1 MFRADAPRPR
11 RAPRAPRLLARPVAG
26 IAGLYRDAFSG
37 VSRPVWLLAT
47 ANLVNRS
54 GTMVLPFMAL
64 FLTEERGFSI
74 TLAGRALAVYGVGAV
89 AGAYLGGWW
98 SDRSSPLTVMRAS
111 LLATGAG
118 FLLLGWVERRGAI
131 FAVLLAL
138 SVVGETFRPAGG
150 AAIGTASAPGER
162 AKAYALHRLAVNLGM
177 TLGPALGGFLAG
189 YGYRW
194 LFVVDGATCAAAAG
208 LLWLFFPG
216 GLPRP
221 AMPEAGAAAAP
232 AARSP
237 WRDPPFLG
245 LMCVM
250 FLFAVVLFQLSG
262 TYPLMLRDHYGMAE
276 ARIGLVLGLNAL
288 VVALFE
294 MVLVHS
300 LGGREPLQLMA
311 VGCVVLCLGFGMLPF
326 GATFG
331 FAALTVLVWS
341 VGEML
346 SMPAAGALV
355 ADRAG
360 EGTRGSYMGVYML
373 AFACAFVVAPLAG
386 SWVYEHLG
394 PRALWLSCAALGP
407 LLGLAILAL
416 VPAFRRG
423 SPAAPSISRPPRAAP
438 SPP

>member
-1 MFRADAPRPR
+1 MRGYDRGMLRAPDARRALRAPRPM
-11 RAPRAPRLLARPVAG
+11 AAIAA

-37 VSRPVWLLAT
+37 LSRPVWLLGT

-64 FLTEERGFSI
+64 FLTAERGFSV
-74 TLAGRALAVYGVGAV
+74 TDAGRALAVYGVGAV
-89 AGAYLGGWW
+89 GGAYLGGWW

-118 FLLLGWVERRGAI
+118 FLVLGWVERRSAI
-131 FAVLLAL
+131 FAVLLLL

-150 AAIGTASAPGER
+150 AAIATASAPGER
-162 AKAYALHRLAVNLGM
+162 TKAYALHRLAVNLGM

-194 LFVVDGATCAAAAG
+194 LFLVDGATCAAAAG
-208 LLWLFFPG
+208 LLWLFFPR

-221 AMPEAGAAAAP
+221 AASEGGAAAVEEAP

-237 WRDPPFLG
+237 WRDPPFLA
-245 LMCVM
+245 LMFLM

-262 TYPLMLRDHYGMAE
+262 TYPLMLRDHYGMTE
-276 ARIGLVLGLNAL
+276 LRIGLVLGLNAL
-288 VVALFE
+288 IVALFE

-300 LGGREPLQLMA
+300 LGAAEPLRMMA
-311 VGCVVLCLGFGMLPF
+311 VGCLVLCLGFGMLPF
-326 GATFG
+326 GSTFG
-331 FAALTVLVWS
+331 FAALTVVVWS

-355 ADRAG
+355 ANRAG

-373 AFACAFVVAPLAG
+373 SFALAFVIAPLAG
-386 SWVYEHLG
+386 SWLYEDLG
-394 PRALWLSCAALGP
+394 PRVLWLSCAALGP
-407 LLGLAILAL
+407 VLGLALRALA
-416 VPAFRRG
+416 PAFRG
-423 SPAAPSISRPPRAAP
+423 GRAASAP
-438 SPP
+438 GPQP